1 MSSLTGCNESGSDS
15 WPKHN
20 LVHAED
26 LRAFQLHIEDKIMK
40 RLVATLAVFGLVIC
54 RATAVEVETLAVV
67 RELDEIE
74 VPAQRDGLLAEML
87 VRRGHTIHKGQ
98 LIAELDKNDTSLKL
112 AVARAEL
119 QMAQMK
125 SENDGPV
132 LVAKTAVSRASTEGR
147 LLEELG
153 DNAVY
158 LERFRQKNSAE
169 KSAAELRSAENQLMQ
184 DRMQVDVKVS
194 QARVLEND
202 LKLTSIVSPVD
213 GLIQEQVKQHGEWVK
228 QGETVVKITR
238 MDHLLVEGFLDSKT
252 VSPHALPGAK
262 VRSTIKVSGEGA
274 VEFEGLVVEQA
285 APKLEV
291 DGKFPVWVEIPNRMV
306 VDRTGK
312 ERWLLRP
319 GMTGTMIVILD

>member
-1 MSSLTGCNESGSDS
+1 
-15 WPKHN
+15 
-20 LVHAED
+20 
-26 LRAFQLHIEDKIMK
+26 MK
-40 RLVATLAVFGLVIC
+40 NFVITLALFCSVIS
-54 RATAVEVETLAVV
+54 RAHSVEVETLAVV

-74 VPAQRDGLLAEML
+74 VPAQRDGLITEML
-87 VRRGHTIHKGQ
+87 VRRGHTVRKGQ
-98 LIAELDKNDTSLKL
+98 VIAELDKNDTSLKL

-119 QMAQMK
+119 QMAQIK

-132 LVAKTAVSRASTEGR
+132 LVAKTAVSRAGTEGR

-158 LERFRQKNSAE
+158 LERFRQKNSSE
-169 KSAAELRSAENQLMQ
+169 KSAAELRTAENQFMQ

-202 LKLTSIVSPVD
+202 LRLTSIVSPVD
-213 GLIQEQVKQHGEWVK
+213 GLVHEQVKQHGEWVK

-238 MDHLLVEGFLDSKT
+238 MDQLLIEGFLDSKT
-252 VSPHALPGAK
+252 VSPHSISGAK
-262 VRSTIKVSGEGA
+262 VRSTIKVFGESP
-274 VEFEGLVVEQA
+274 VEFEGLVIEQA

-291 DGKFPVWVEIPNRMV
+291 DGKFPVWVEVSNRLT
-306 VDRTGK
+306 VDRAGE

-319 GMTGTMIVILD
+319 GMTGTMIVILE